1 MRHILVFV
9 VVLACVLSSLSATYE
24 FGTTGLSF
32 TWAPIDPLFKES
44 RAYQYNNNVAFRYL
58 MAPADTKYLA
68 TDILVADG
76 TANGEQGGYKRLSF
90 KDPNTGNNA
99 YWNLKAA
106 INTGLFRFS
115 WHNYLQLELYLHG
128 GLNTIFGAY
137 GGVDVLGFD
146 GFYGAGASLSVFD
159 IVTLRFGFHHF
170 SGHWGDETMNDFYS
184 KAETN
189 HYTYSGLTEYT
200 RNNSWLFDISVEP
213 VSWFRVLAEV
223 ELPQHVGWIR
233 PAAHVPADTVKNT
246 SEESP
251 DADKP
256 LSDYIYSQEGLVN
269 SNDEYPSSY
278 KAWRIGVGAEFEIPI
293 PTVGLAYLALD
304 MQFHQDGKINLET
317 LQYEKDRPW
326 DFEYTIALGM
336 SLQEDERMPEV
347 TIEVAWHDGR
357 FPLLNFFF
365 QESRYFSAGILL
377 TL

>member
-1 MRHILVFV
+1 MRRILVFV

-90 KDPNTGNNA
+90 KEPNTGNNA

-184 KAETN
+184 RLNRSAG
-189 HYTYSGLTEYT
+189 SA
-200 RNNSWLFDISVEP
+200 S
-213 VSWFRVLAEV
+213 
-223 ELPQHVGWIR
+223 LPRWSCHSMSAGSAQRPMSLPTQSRIR
-233 PAAHVPADTVKNT
+233 PKRVPMPTSRCPTTSTVRK
-246 SEESP
+246 
-251 DADKP
+251 
-256 LSDYIYSQEGLVN
+256 GL
-269 SNDEYPSSY
+269 
-278 KAWRIGVGAEFEIPI
+278 
-293 PTVGLAYLALD
+293 
-304 MQFHQDGKINLET
+304 
-317 LQYEKDRPW
+317 
-326 DFEYTIALGM
+326 
-336 SLQEDERMPEV
+336 
-347 TIEVAWHDGR
+347 
-357 FPLLNFFF
+357 
-365 QESRYFSAGILL
+365 
-377 TL
+377 